1 MTWVVTAVIATT
13 VASSAY
19 GAKQSRKAQKR
30 AREDA
35 NTAALIEGSAPNISN
50 VEEVQNLDVQGTQ
63 PAGLEEAL
71 AAMDYEAQAAGE
83 EVPIPGEAGQNPMGD
98 ISEEE
103 LMLLMESPE
112 LMGLGAQETQYA
124 ASGGAVGTPED
135 VYYFGVPQIMGMMQD
150 PNPQIQGVGMQ
161 LADQMESMPDA
172 GMVPATANQIQTM
185 AMGGA
190 VTAKKYRDGTQGGIP
205 EGPLQTG
212 SRTDQNLERIQQ
224 IINESGRSKL
234 LSQLGLP
241 DDFGRVDQKD
251 QLLNELVNN
260 FELPFGV
267 NFKKEEDR
275 YSLSTPSGFNL
286 ETENGDVKMSQTFQD
301 ENRSLQFSASP
312 NDYGDPRFNPQYE
325 IKYQQDLKANG
336 GPITSE
342 RLNQL
347 RRR

>member
-1 MTWVVTAVIATT
+1 MAITAT
-13 VASSAY
+13 VLAVGTAAY

-30 AREDA
+30 AEENA
-35 NTAALIEGSAPNISN
+35 QTQALIEGSAPSISN
-50 VEEVQNLDVQGTQ
+50 VGEVVAEDVQGTQ
-63 PAGLEEAL
+63 AVGLEEAL
-71 AAMDYEAQAAGE
+71 AAMDYKAQAAGE
-83 EVPIPGEAGQNPMGD
+83 EVPIPGGAGQNPMGD

-103 LMLLMESPE
+103 LMLMMQSPE

-150 PNPQIQGVGMQ
+150 PNPQIQQVGMQ

-172 GMVPATANQIQTM
+172 GMVPATVNQIQTM

-190 VTAKKYRDGTQGGIP
+190 VTAKKLRDG
-205 EGPLQTG
+205 GPPQTG
-212 SRTDQNLERIQQ
+212 SRTDQNLERIEQ
-224 IINESGRSKL
+224 IIKESGRSKL

-241 DDFGRVDQKD
+241 DDFGRVDQGD
-251 QLLNELVNN
+251 RLLNELIEKLN
-260 FELPFGV
+260 LPV
-267 NFKKEEDR
+267 DIEKEGDNYSVSKTFADEDA
-275 YSLSTPSGFNL
+275 
-286 ETENGDVKMSQTFQD
+286 
-301 ENRSLQFSASP
+301 SLQLGATRRGMSA
-312 NDYGDPRFNPQYE
+312 GDQYIPPGETSFYIKGEKRFA
-325 IKYQQDLKANG
+325 DG

>member
-1 MTWVVTAVIATT
+1 MAMAIIASVVTAVGTA
-13 VASSAY
+13 AY

-30 AREDA
+30 AEDNA
-35 NTAALIEGSAPNISN
+35 QTQALIEGSAPSISN
-50 VEEVQNLDVQGTQ
+50 VGEVVAEDVQGTQ
-63 PAGLEEAL
+63 AVGLEEAL

-103 LMLLMESPE
+103 LMLLMQSPE

-150 PNPQIQGVGMQ
+150 PNPQIQEVGMQ

-190 VTAKKYRDGTQGGIP
+190 VTAKKYRDGTQGGVA
-205 EGPLQTG
+205 EGPPQTG
-212 SRTDQNLERIQQ
+212 SRTDQNLERIEQ
-224 IINESGRSKL
+224 IIKESGRSKL
-234 LSQLGLP
+234 LSQLGLS
-241 DDFGRVDQKD
+241 DDFGRVDQED
-251 QLLNELVNN
+251 RLLNELIEKLN
-260 FELPFGV
+260 LPV
-267 NFKKEEDR
+267 DIEKEGDNYSVSKTFADEDA
-275 YSLSTPSGFNL
+275 
-286 ETENGDVKMSQTFQD
+286 
-301 ENRSLQFSASP
+301 SLQLGATRRGMSA
-312 NDYGDPRFNPQYE
+312 GDQYIPPGETSFYIKGEKRFA
-325 IKYQQDLKANG
+325 DG

>member
-1 MTWVVTAVIATT
+1 MSIVAAVIISSVAT
-13 VASSAY
+13 AAY

-35 NTAALIEGSAPNISN
+35 NTASLIEGSAPNISN

-71 AAMDYEAQAAGE
+71 AAMDYEAQATGQ
-83 EVPIPGEAGQNPMGD
+83 EVPVPGEAGQNPMED
-98 ISEEE
+98 ISEED
-103 LMLLMESPE
+103 LMLLLQQQPE
-112 LMGLGAQETQYA
+112 MMSSGLGTQYA

-150 PNPQIQGVGMQ
+150 PNPQIQEVGMQ
-161 LADQMESMPDA
+161 LADQMEGMPDA

-190 VTAKKYRDGTQGGIP
+190 VTAKKLRDG
-205 EGPLQTG
+205 GPPQTG
-212 SRTDQNLERIQQ
+212 SRTDQNLERIEQ
-224 IINESGRSKL
+224 IIKESGRSKL
-234 LSQLGLP
+234 LSQLGLS
-241 DDFGRVDQKD
+241 DDFGRVDQED
-251 QLLNELVNN
+251 RLLNELIEKLN
-260 FELPFGV
+260 LPV
-267 NFKKEEDR
+267 DIEKEGDNYSVSKTFADEDA
-275 YSLSTPSGFNL
+275 
-286 ETENGDVKMSQTFQD
+286 
-301 ENRSLQFSASP
+301 SLQLGATRRGMSA
-312 NDYGDPRFNPQYE
+312 GDQYIPPGETSFYIKGEKRFA
-325 IKYQQDLKANG
+325 DG

>member
-1 MTWVVTAVIATT
+1 
-13 VASSAY
+13 
-19 GAKQSRKAQKR
+19 
-30 AREDA
+30 
-35 NTAALIEGSAPNISN
+35 
-50 VEEVQNLDVQGTQ
+50 
-63 PAGLEEAL
+63 
-71 AAMDYEAQAAGE
+71 
-83 EVPIPGEAGQNPMGD
+83 
-98 ISEEE
+98 
-103 LMLLMESPE
+103 
-112 LMGLGAQETQYA
+112 
-124 ASGGAVGTPED
+124 
-135 VYYFGVPQIMGMMQD
+135 
-150 PNPQIQGVGMQ
+150 
-161 LADQMESMPDA
+161 
-172 GMVPATANQIQTM
+172 MVPLLQKSYET
-185 AMGGA
+185 GG
-190 VTAKKYRDGTQGGIP
+190 P
-205 EGPLQTG
+205 PQTG

-224 IINESGRSKL
+224 IIKESGRSKL
-234 LSQLGLP
+234 LSQLGLS
-241 DDFGRVDQKD
+241 DDFGRVDQED
-251 QLLNELVNN
+251 RLLNELVNN